1 MAKSINEVV
10 NTMNEEQQA
19 AFYLIIDALSN
30 SSDSASHSDFEDAD
44 EIIHGDS
51 SIAAAVASMSEE
63 QKDALYL
70 AVQAVMEDDSM
81 EHGEGDYEVEEDE
94 EYLTHADIFDNEF
107 FQNARKVG
115 SLKDAVLRHA
125 EDYGIQDI
133 ESLFPTPTELNNPPK
148 FINNKIEWVYKVLN
162 GVSKSA
168 FSRIRMSFA
177 DITDQSLRAKGYKKT
192 GYKKET
198 VFELMRRHTSPCTI
212 YKKTRLDRDDIIDI
226 TDFNVVSYIKS
237 ELQVKLDEEIARAIL
252 LGDGRSELDEDK
264 IDEECIRP
272 IVNDEDFYC
281 VKYPITP
288 DANDSFLKPF
298 IHGCIKSRKEYKGA
312 GKPILFTTEDL
323 LADLLLMEDNNGRII
338 YTSEEM
344 LRHTLRVSEIVTV
357 PLLEDFVRPTKDGK
371 YHYVLGIIVNLSDY
385 KVGADKG
392 GATSMFDDFDID
404 YNQHKYLIETRR
416 SGALTTPFSSIVIE
430 HISDVAPASLI
441 DDDEEDEYLED

>member
-1 MAKSINEVV
+1 
-10 NTMNEEQQA
+10 
-19 AFYLIIDALSN
+19 
-30 SSDSASHSDFEDAD
+30 
-44 EIIHGDS
+44 
-51 SIAAAVASMSEE
+51 MSEHE
-63 QKDALYL
+63 NVVK
-70 AVQAVMEDDSM
+70 
-81 EHGEGDYEVEEDE
+81 EENNE
-94 EYLTHADIFDNEF
+94 SLTHAEIFDKEF
-107 FQNARKVG
+107 FASAKQIG
-115 SLKDAVLRHA
+115 SLKDAVMIHA
-125 EDYGIQDI
+125 EEYGIQDI
-133 ESLFPTPTELNNPPK
+133 ESLFPEPTELNNPPK

-177 DITDQSLRAKGYKKT
+177 DITDETLRAKGYKKT

-226 TDFNVVSYIKS
+226 TDFNVVAYIKE
-237 ELQVKLDEEIARAIL
+237 ELKVKLDEEIARAIL

-264 IDEECIRP
+264 INEECIRP
-272 IVNDEDFYC
+272 IVNDDDFYC
-281 VKYPITP
+281 VKYAITP
-288 DANDSFLKPF
+288 EANNDLRKPF
-298 IHGCIKSRKEYKGA
+298 IHGCIKSRKEYKGS
-312 GKPILFTTEDL
+312 GKPVLFTTEDL
-323 LADLLLMEDNNGRII
+323 LADLLLMEDNNGRVI

-344 LRHTLRVSEIVTV
+344 LRHTLRVSEIITV

-404 YNQHKYLIETRR
+404 YNQYKYLIETRR

-430 HISDVAPASLI
+430 HVSTTAPASLI
-441 DDDEEDEYLED
+441 DDEEEEDY

>member
-1 MAKSINEVV
+1 MSDKENVVKEETNE
-10 NTMNEEQQA
+10 
-19 AFYLIIDALSN
+19 S
-30 SSDSASHSDFEDAD
+30 
-44 EIIHGDS
+44 
-51 SIAAAVASMSEE
+51 
-63 QKDALYL
+63 
-70 AVQAVMEDDSM
+70 
-81 EHGEGDYEVEEDE
+81 
-94 EYLTHADIFDNEF
+94 LTHAEVFNKEF
-107 FQNARKVG
+107 FESARKIG
-115 SLKDAVLRHA
+115 SLKDAVMMHA
-125 EDYGIQDI
+125 EEYGIQDI
-133 ESLFPTPTELNNPPK
+133 ESLFPEPTELNNPPK

-177 DITDQSLRAKGYKKT
+177 DITDESLRAKGYKKT

-226 TDFNVVSYIKS
+226 TDFNVVSYIKQ

-281 VKYPITP
+281 VKYAITP
-288 DANDSFLKPF
+288 EANDDFRKPF
-298 IHGCIKSRKEYKGA
+298 IHGCIKSRKEYRGS

-344 LRHTLRVSEIVTV
+344 LKHALRVSDIVTV
-357 PLLEDFVRPTKDGK
+357 PLLEDFVRPTEDDK

-441 DDDEEDEYLED
+441 DNEEDEYIED

>member
-1 MAKSINEVV
+1 MSDKENVVKEETNE
-10 NTMNEEQQA
+10 
-19 AFYLIIDALSN
+19 S
-30 SSDSASHSDFEDAD
+30 
-44 EIIHGDS
+44 
-51 SIAAAVASMSEE
+51 
-63 QKDALYL
+63 
-70 AVQAVMEDDSM
+70 
-81 EHGEGDYEVEEDE
+81 
-94 EYLTHADIFDNEF
+94 LTHAEVFNKEF
-107 FQNARKVG
+107 FESAKQIG
-115 SLKDAVLRHA
+115 SLKDAVLMHA
-125 EDYGIQDI
+125 EEYGIQDI
-133 ESLFPTPTELNNPPK
+133 ESLFPEPTELNNPPK

-177 DITDQSLRAKGYKKT
+177 DITDESLRAKGYKKT

-212 YKKTRLDRDDIIDI
+212 YKKTRLDRDDIVDI
-226 TDFNVVSYIKS
+226 TDFNVVSYIKQ

-272 IVNDEDFYC
+272 IVNDDDFYC
-281 VKYPITP
+281 VKYEIKPE
-288 DANDSFLKPF
+288 ANNDFRKPF
-298 IHGCIKSRKEYKGA
+298 IHGCIKSRKEYKGS
-312 GKPILFTTEDL
+312 GKPVLFTTEDL

-344 LRHTLRVSEIVTV
+344 LKHTLRVSEIITV

-371 YHYVLGIIVNLSDY
+371 YHCVLGIIVNLSDY

-404 YNQHKYLIETRR
+404 YNQYKYLIETRK
-416 SGALTTPFSSIVIE
+416 SGALVTPFSSIVIE
-430 HISDVAPASLI
+430 YVSNTAPVSLI
-441 DDDEEDEYLED
+441 DDEEEEDY